1 MLKVEVAR
9 GAEKSRRAAPRRW
22 TVSGEGE
29 GERHLEAARA
39 RLVVLREAARAELEL
54 AADLGI
60 LRDAR
65 SRESSATP
73 REAVSWL
80 LAVAAASGLAA
91 APLEPSWRAR
101 AAPYPD
107 GYSIEK
113 AIKQMR
119 CGRQE
124 ANRRFAPTDCNGK
137 RGRRQLFE

>member
-60 LRDAR
+60 ESARPELELARRRRVVRD
-65 SRESSATP
+65 
-73 REAVSWL
+73 
-80 LAVAAASGLAA
+80 G
-91 APLEPSWRAR
+91 
-101 AAPYPD
+101 
-107 GYSIEK
+107 
-113 AIKQMR
+113 
-119 CGRQE
+119 GRQRLRV
-124 ANRRFAPTDCNGK
+124 ADFDLGRRPRGVVGSGGGLGGRGGVVGGTRR
-137 RGRRQLFE
+137 RGRTS

>member
-101 AAPYPD
+101 AAPYPV
-107 GYSIEK
+107 GLSIENTKSRCADARRESEPPLCADRLQWQGRK
-113 AIKQMR
+113 APII
-119 CGRQE
+119 
-124 ANRRFAPTDCNGK
+124 
-137 RGRRQLFE
+137 